1 MANNNETTAPDSASA
16 KKKVPTW
23 VWVVGGLFVLGLI
36 SQAFG
41 GGGSSPENATPEESA
56 VVTEEA
62 VEDGPSEDVAP
73 VAQDFANIEAL
84 TAAIE
89 ETIGAQTAEGAD
101 RALDVSFQETAET
114 EEDAGWLLLSYA
126 RDESMDRADVWTE
139 TERIFLLARQAEFVK
154 SLTLILTTV
163 IENDLGEEVEVSAFV
178 ANFDR
183 DTFSRIVTE
192 NVVGDEYENAV
203 TDYSFDSR
211 VRWGN

>member
-1 MANNNETTAPDSASA
+1 MSNENETTAPASASA

-41 GGGSSPENATPEESA
+41 GGDSPSENASPEDSA
-56 VVTEEA
+56 VVAEE
-62 VEDGPSEDVAP
+62 EPTDSPSEEVAP
-73 VAQDFANIEAL
+73 VAQEFENIEAL

-89 ETIGAQTAEGAD
+89 QTIGSQTAEGAD
-101 RALDVSFQETAET
+101 RALDISFQETAES

-154 SLTLILTTV
+154 SLTFILTTV
-163 IENDLGEEVEVSAFV
+163 IENNLGEEVEVSAFV

-203 TDYSFDSR
+203 TD
-211 VRWGN
+211 

>member
-1 MANNNETTAPDSASA
+1 MSNENETTAPASASA

-41 GGGSSPENATPEESA
+41 GGDSPSENASPEDSA
-56 VVTEEA
+56 VVAEE
-62 VEDGPSEDVAP
+62 EPTDSPSEEVAP
-73 VAQDFANIEAL
+73 VAQEFENIEAL

-89 ETIGAQTAEGAD
+89 QTIGSQTAEGAD
-101 RALDVSFQETAET
+101 RALDISFQETAES

-154 SLTLILTTV
+154 SLTFILTTV
-163 IENDLGEEVEVSAFV
+163 IENNLGEEVEVSAFV

>member
-1 MANNNETTAPDSASA
+1 MANNNETTAPNSASA

-41 GGGSSPENATPEESA
+41 GGDSSSENATPEESA

-62 VEDGPSEDVAP
+62 VEDSPSEDVAP
-73 VAQDFANIEAL
+73 VAQDFENIEAL

-126 RDESMDRADVWTE
+126 RDESMNRADVWTE

>member
-1 MANNNETTAPDSASA
+1 MSNENETTAPASASA

-41 GGGSSPENATPEESA
+41 GGDSPSENASPEDSA
-56 VVTEEA
+56 VVAEE
-62 VEDGPSEDVAP
+62 EPTDSPSEEVAP
-73 VAQDFANIEAL
+73 VAQEFENIEAL

-89 ETIGAQTAEGAD
+89 QTIGSQTAEGAD
-101 RALDVSFQETAET
+101 RALDISFQETAES

-154 SLTLILTTV
+154 SLTFILTTV
-163 IENDLGEEVEVSAFV
+163 IENNLGEEVEVSAFV

-211 VRWGN
+211 VDWGN